1 MRSFI
6 RRAVP
11 FAAIAVTAALTIT
24 PSLAHAPSIAAP
36 GTPFAPP
43 PATPDAG
50 RAAET
55 FVAARRWLDG
65 GARDPS
71 VATPSDVHAAAVV
84 LRRNGRTV
92 GRGLDAGTPE
102 RDGCVDRALRAALED
117 ARARIGAGA
126 GEADPALLTLELEL
140 AGPREPLVGRT
151 FQDALRG
158 IEPGAC
164 GLMLADRDRTAYLP
178 ASHLLARRM
187 ASPLSRAVVSLVS
200 ELGLPARD
208 LPGLQELGGATA
220 IYASWSVRLA
230 QRTPEAAPEVMARLV
245 PPAPLAPVDR
255 ADAQALAEGI
265 VALLERWAEPPAL
278 PEGVPAEAR
287 EAFARGG
294 LRGTYRLTAD
304 LHEPLIAPPAE
315 QALAAFALANAAR
328 TEGWPAALRERS
340 RALAERV
347 LAALDAVD
355 STEVDPV
362 TDIAATAYASLAIDA
377 LGPSGTVPASLRQR
391 VSAALEAQCQP
402 AAFASLR
409 VTDRAPVLAAA
420 AARLAAGAA
429 VLPRETLMPRLRAE
443 WDAMNA
449 ANAVTAGPWL
459 LHANALLLS
468 LGEESSLGADAAAML
483 EAACEVLRGTQVR
496 TDPSRPTSLLDEV
509 GAFPVTGS
517 AAGRVSSQSLRAHLV
532 LAMAGRSPADPAAL
546 GWAGRYVR
554 QLAIGPSAACMA
566 PNPAAARGGILA
578 STADPVLPVPAQA
591 MALWALSE
599 SDRAWGRAAAD
610 RPGASP
616 AP

>member
-1 MRSFI
+1 MRSFTRI
-6 RRAVP
+6 GPWCAVLILV
-11 FAAIAVTAALTIT
+11 AM
-24 PSLAHAPSIAAP
+24 LAPARSPASGAAP
-36 GTPFAPP
+36 TPPTEP
-43 PATPDAG
+43 SATPDAG

-55 FVAARRWLDG
+55 FMAARRWLDA
-65 GARDPS
+65 GAPDARI
-71 VATPSDVHAAAVV
+71 ATPGDVHAAAVV

-92 GRGLDAGTPE
+92 GRGLDAGIPE
-102 RDGCVDRALRAALED
+102 RDGCVDRAMRAALED
-117 ARARIGAGA
+117 ARARIGSGA

-158 IEPGAC
+158 IEPGSC

-230 QRTPEAAPEVMARLV
+230 QRSPEAAPEVMARLV

-255 ADAQALAEGI
+255 AGAQALADGI

-278 PEGVPAEAR
+278 PEGVPDAAR

-304 LHEPLIAPPAE
+304 LHEPLIAPPSE
-315 QALAAFALANAAR
+315 QALAAFALATAAR
-328 TEGWPAALRERS
+328 TEGWAPALRDRC
-340 RALAERV
+340 RALAERI
-347 LAALDAVD
+347 LTALDAVD

-377 LGPSGTVPASLRQR
+377 LGSPSNVPTSLRDR

-420 AARLAAGAA
+420 AARLASGAA
-429 VLPRETLMPRLRAE
+429 VLPRETLVPRLRAE
-443 WDAMNA
+443 WDALHA
-449 ANAVTAGPWL
+449 ANAVAAGPWL
-459 LHANALLLS
+459 LHANAVLLP
-468 LGEESSLGADAAAML
+468 LGEDAGLDGTPATML
-483 EAACEVLRGTQVR
+483 DAACEVLRGTQIR
-496 TDPSRPTSLLDEV
+496 TDLSRPNALLDEV

-517 AAGRVSSQSLRAHLV
+517 AAGRVSSQSLRAHLL

-546 GWAGRYVR
+546 GWACRFVR

-566 PNPAAARGGILA
+566 PNPAAAAGGILA
-578 STADPVLPVPAQA
+578 STADPVLPIPAQA
-591 MALWALSE
+591 IALWALAE
-599 SDRAWGRAAAD
+599 SDRAWGRAPSDAD
-610 RPGASP
+610 ASDP
-616 AP
+616 APKP